1 MKEEIIYIDVK
12 TLHNFMQDVFVRLEV
27 PKKDAKIC
35 ADVLITSDLRGIE
48 SHGVQRLKMYYDR
61 IRAEIQKPVTNFE
74 IIKESETTAL
84 VDAGHGM
91 GHVVGY
97 HAMNLAIKKAK
108 KYGTGAV
115 AVRNS
120 THYGIAGYYSL
131 MAIKEGM
138 IGITLTNAR
147 PSIAPT
153 FGIEPMLGTNPLT
166 IGCPTDEEFPFL
178 IDCATSITQRGKIEV
193 LARTETPSPAG
204 WVIDINGKQST
215 DTVEILNKL
224 MKGTAALLPLGGAGE
239 SLGGHKGYGYGTAVE
254 IITAALTGGPFLK
267 DLTLEKGYKLGHFF
281 LAINIE
287 SFLPLDTFR
296 KIAGDIV
303 RDLRNSKREPGQSR
317 IYTAGEKEYEMEI
330 QRQREGIPINSS
342 ILQDLIV
349 MREMLG
355 LSKYSFEKM

>member
-1 MKEEIIYIDVK
+1 MIQDFVSGTSMKEEIIYIDVK
-12 TLHNFMQDVFVRLEV
+12 TLYNFMQDVFIGLKV

-35 ADVLITSDLRGIE
+35 TDVLISSDLRGIE

-61 IRAEIQKPVTNFE
+61 ITAEIQKPVTSFK

-91 GHVVGY
+91 GHVAGY
-97 HAMNLAIKKAK
+97 HAMKLAIKKAK
-108 KYGTGAV
+108 KYGTSAV

-153 FGIEPMLGTNPLT
+153 FGVDPMLGTNPLT

-193 LARTETPSPAG
+193 LARTETPTPSG
-204 WVIDINGKQST
+204 WVIDINGELVIGFDQS
-215 DTVEILNKL
+215 KL
-224 MKGTAALLPLGGAGE
+224 KE
-239 SLGGHKGYGYGTAVE
+239 
-254 IITAALTGGPFLK
+254 
-267 DLTLEKGYKLGHFF
+267 KLG
-281 LAINIE
+281 L
-287 SFLPLDTFR
+287 
-296 KIAGDIV
+296 
-303 RDLRNSKREPGQSR
+303 
-317 IYTAGEKEYEMEI
+317 
-330 QRQREGIPINSS
+330 
-342 ILQDLIV
+342 
-349 MREMLG
+349 
-355 LSKYSFEKM
+355 